1 MSIREMVQS
10 AEKALVRGEIREA
23 RALLA
28 LAKKYLQNN
37 DPTGKAEI
45 VALCCFAVDGNG
57 IIHCGKNRVLFPG
70 TKEER
75 IELCL
80 KCRQWCR
87 KQIAV
92 LEEQLSKC

>member
-1 MSIREMVQS
+1 MSIREMVLS
-10 AEKALVRGEIREA
+10 AKKALEKGDVQEA
-23 RALLA
+23 RSLLK
-28 LAKKYLQNN
+28 LAKRYLKN
-37 DPTGKAEI
+37 DPTGEAKI
-45 VALCCFAVDGNG
+45 VALCCFKMNSEG

-87 KQIAV
+87 KKITV
-92 LEEQLSKC
+92 LEEQLSKR